1 MESQAAAIVGIWSG
15 AKTLPSKEDQYEWE
29 QERLAETEEHLFHKY
44 DIYKVKDVYFDKV
57 RPFHTINRPD
67 PLNDNL
73 LDELKTYENSLVKF
87 EELFN
92 DFREGRIDALHKF

>member
-1 MESQAAAIVGIWSG
+1 
-15 AKTLPSKEDQYEWE
+15 
-29 QERLAETEEHLFHKY
+29 
-44 DIYKVKDVYFDKV
+44 
-57 RPFHTINRPD
+57 
-67 PLNDNL
+67 LNDNL